1 MATFYVVPSRQ
12 QLGQRYGE
20 FLTSLFPDAA
30 FGEWN
35 WADLADAIVG
45 QMERH
50 GDAHVI
56 FREELDEERSIK
68 DSLLSQFGAALED
81 EIVEVHFGPG
91 LNQFLH
97 QRWASEAVRKAA

>member
-20 FLTSLFPDAA
+20 FLTSLFPDVTFTA
-30 FGEWN
+30 WN
-35 WADLADAIVG
+35 WADLADAIVV
-45 QMERH
+45 QIERH

-56 FREELDEERSIK
+56 YREDLDEEHSVK
-68 DSLLSQFGAALED
+68 DSLLSQFGAALDD
-81 EIVEVHFGPG
+81 EIVEIHFGAG

-97 QRWASEAVRKAA
+97 QRWASESVRKAA